1 MTAVDVT
8 GSVDALICGPG
19 LCPVRAAPLMT
30 SVEDAATHPVVIYVG
45 IGCTILVLVAA
56 ALSRALP
63 PVIESWG
70 RVKEAR
76 RAAEAKRAAD
86 AQAAED
92 ARIIDLSHQVDHL
105 AGRVWSLEQQRERQ
119 QAALIEHAAWDQQL
133 IHAAIAAG
141 VAVQNPPPLYAV
153 PGD

>member
-1 MTAVDVT
+1 MTPVDVT
-8 GSVDALICGPG
+8 GSVDPLLCGPG
-19 LCPVRAAPLMT
+19 LCPVRAALT
-30 SVEDAATHPVVIYVG
+30 SVEDSATHPVVIWA
-45 IGCTILVLVAA
+45 TIAAAVLVLVAVT
-56 ALSRALP
+56 LSRVLP
-63 PVIESWG
+63 PILDAKS
-70 RVKEAR
+70 RLQEAR
-76 RAAEAKRAAD
+76 LAAAAAREKA

-92 ARIIDLSHQVDHL
+92 ARILDLSHQVDHL

-141 VAVQNPPPLYAV
+141 VAVQSPPPLYAV